1 MMRYGTTV
9 DPRNSPVSDPL
20 LVSWYAKLP
29 QPRPGDDP
37 DLMKAGMQ
45 SAMRSYGDEVAARY
59 TEGTLQRLLTSGPVI
74 ARRASALALGL
85 VGGMESN
92 SGLAAALRDDDELV
106 RKFAADA
113 MWEVWLRGGTADQNK
128 RLRSAVGQ
136 ADVARS
142 LAALDALVK
151 AAPDFAEAYNQRAIV
166 HYRRGEF
173 ARGVADCEAVLR
185 LNPFHFGA
193 AAGMGQCYVRMNKP
207 KAAVRAFQQA
217 LDINPELDDLKE
229 TISALK
235 RVIEGRERE

>member
-1 MMRYGTTV
+1 MRYGTTV
-9 DPRNSPVSDPL
+9 DPRDSPVSDPL
-20 LVSWYAKLP
+20 LVTWYAKLP

-37 DLMKAGMQ
+37 DLLKAGLQ

-59 TEGTLQRLLTSGPVI
+59 TEGTLQRLLASGPVP
-74 ARRASALALGL
+74 ARRAAALALGL
-85 VGGMESN
+85 VGGMASN
-92 SGLAAALRDDDELV
+92 PGLAAALRDADELV
-106 RKFAADA
+106 RQFAADA

-136 ADVARS
+136 ADAARS